1 MEHSRAIR
9 GWATLRTKNCKNNKH
24 DDKGSGAS
32 AALHLP
38 TVLHEMRREDVEG
51 EGGAVPVGQRS
62 QDSVLVH
69 FIGAGDK
76 QIDDALHKHDLLKF
90 R

>member
-1 MEHSRAIR
+1 
-9 GWATLRTKNCKNNKH
+9 
-24 DDKGSGAS
+24 
-32 AALHLP
+32 
-38 TVLHEMRREDVEG
+38 MRREDVEG

-69 FIGAGDK
+69 FVGAGDK
-76 QIDDALHKHDLLKF
+76 QIDDALHKHDLLNF